1 VDLQLLASALAGD
14 VLASPRQGCELF
26 RVAWQMGLDDERD
39 RIRAETGALEQLY
52 RLLAHELDALAPG
65 LPADRVFSTGSLV
78 SWGLE
83 RANVRP
89 LAAKAAGID
98 PYFLGEMASSFYGGR
113 IEARM
118 PGIATS
124 MVLAD
129 ISKTYASILS
139 LGGLGRF
146 YGADEF
152 GIELVDPT
160 GVRRLLHSRA
170 WRHDPEAWKHL
181 STLFV
186 TTRLHG

>member
-1 VDLQLLASALAGD
+1 M
-14 VLASPRQGCELF
+14 E
-26 RVAWQMGLDDERD
+26 LDDECD
-39 RIRAETGALEQLY
+39 RIRAEAGSLEQLY
-52 RLLAHELDALAPG
+52 RVLVRELDALASG

-78 SWGLE
+78 TWALE
-83 RANVRP
+83 RARVRP

-98 PYFLGEMASSFYGGR
+98 PYLLGEMASSFYGGR

-124 MVLAD
+124 MALTD

-146 YGADEF
+146 YSAEEF
-152 GIELVDPT
+152 GIELVDPEE
-160 GVRRLLHSRA
+160 VRRLLRSRT
-170 WRHDPEAWKHL
+170 WRYDREAWKHL

-186 TTRLHG
+186 TTRLDG